1 MTSMK
6 IRFDRTLL
14 GALTLTALLAVP
26 QASANWPNWRGP
38 EGNGVAPTG
47 TPPTTWSETE
57 NVKWKV
63 PIPGTG
69 QSTPVI
75 WGDKIILLTASE
87 LGGGAWA
94 FDVVCMDRTDGTI
107 LWKQTAAKEVPQEGH
122 HPTGSFAPYSA
133 VTDGKFVWASFGS
146 RGLHCYDLEGKHQW
160 SKPLDKM
167 TIKRGF
173 GEGSSPLLVENA
185 IIILQDHEG
194 SSRIGAY
201 DKATGDLLW
210 EKSRDEKTT
219 WTSPMAVKVDGKT
232 QIVVNATNKIR
243 SYDLATGDVI
253 WECGGM
259 TANVIPTPVF
269 GNGLAYCASGFRGSA
284 LSAIK
289 LDSKGDVTGTDSV
302 AWTYAAGT
310 PYVPSPLLYGD
321 RLFFLNTNT
330 ANLTCIDAK
339 TGEAKFERAPLE
351 GLGTIYASPVGAGGH
366 IYIADREGKTAV
378 VEQSDSFKSV
388 AVNTLEDSF
397 DATPVVVGNE
407 LYLRGSKHLYCIA
420 AS

>member
-1 MTSMK
+1 MQ
-6 IRFDRTLL
+6 IRFDRTLS
-14 GALTLTALLAVP
+14 GVLTLAAVLAAP
-26 QASANWPNWRGP
+26 LASANWPNWRGP

-75 WGDKIILLTASE
+75 WDEKIILLTASE
-87 LGGGAWA
+87 AGGGEWA
-94 FDVVCMDRTDGTI
+94 FEVVCMNKADGAI

-146 RGLHCYDLEGKHQW
+146 RGLHCYDLDGKHQW

-185 IIILQDHEG
+185 IVILQDHEG
-194 SSRIGAY
+194 NSRIGAY
-201 DKATGDLLW
+201 DKSTGDLLW

-219 WTSPMAVKVDGKT
+219 WTSPAAVVVDGKT

-259 TANVIPTPVF
+259 TQNVIPTPVF
-269 GNGLAYCASGFRGSA
+269 GNGMAYCASGFRGSA
-284 LSAIK
+284 LAAIK
-289 LDSKGDVTGTDSV
+289 LGNTGDLTGTDAI
-302 AWTYAAGT
+302 AWTYSAGT

-366 IYIADREGKTAV
+366 IYIADRDGKTAV

>member
-1 MTSMK
+1 
-6 IRFDRTLL
+6 
-14 GALTLTALLAVP
+14 
-26 QASANWPNWRGP
+26 
-38 EGNGVAPTG
+38 
-47 TPPTTWSETE
+47 
-57 NVKWKV
+57 
-63 PIPGTG
+63 
-69 QSTPVI
+69 
-75 WGDKIILLTASE
+75 
-87 LGGGAWA
+87 
-94 FDVVCMDRTDGTI
+94 
-107 LWKQTAAKEVPQEGH
+107 
-122 HPTGSFAPYSA
+122 
-133 VTDGKFVWASFGS
+133 
-146 RGLHCYDLEGKHQW
+146 
-160 SKPLDKM
+160 
-167 TIKRGF
+167 
-173 GEGSSPLLVENA
+173 
-185 IIILQDHEG
+185 
-194 SSRIGAY
+194 
-201 DKATGDLLW
+201 
-210 EKSRDEKTT
+210 
-219 WTSPMAVKVDGKT
+219 MAVKFDGKT

-259 TANVIPTPVF
+259 TANVIPTPSF

-289 LDSKGDVTGTDSV
+289 LGSKGDVTGTDNV

-366 IYIADREGKTAV
+366 IYIADRDGKTAV